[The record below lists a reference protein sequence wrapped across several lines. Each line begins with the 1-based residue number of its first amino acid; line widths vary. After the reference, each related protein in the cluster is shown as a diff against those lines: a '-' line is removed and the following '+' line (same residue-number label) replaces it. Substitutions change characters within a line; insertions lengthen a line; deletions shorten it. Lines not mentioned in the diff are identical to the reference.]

1 MVPVPEELVDQV
13 TAYMAWKLSGPKIAE
28 NPDAVRL
35 VFDQTDPDLRNLIL
49 HVAQATVDGGTP
61 TLLEVSAA
69 IDMPPR
75 QIIGSLSELAVRL
88 QAAGRANFFLLAR
101 ADPRERPDGV
111 EEWEHRV
118 LVMADADA
126 ELVVGF

>member
-13 TAYMAWKLSGPKIAE
+13 KAHMAWKLAGPKIAE

-35 VFDQTDPDLRNLIL
+35 VFDEADPDLRNLI
-49 HVAQATVDGGTP
+49 HYVAQATVDGETP

-75 QIIGSLSELAVRL
+75 QVIGCLSELSVRL

-101 ADPRERPDGV
+101 VDPRERPEGV

-118 LVMADADA
+118 LVMTDADA
-126 ELVVGF
+126 ALTVGF

>member
-13 TAYMAWKLSGPKIAE
+13 TTYMAWKLSGPKIAE

-35 VFDQTDPDLRNLIL
+35 VFDQIDSDLRNLIL
-49 HVAQATVDGGTP
+49 HVAQATVAGSTP

-69 IDMPPR
+69 IDMPAR

-88 QAAGRANFFLLAR
+88 QAAGRANFLLLAR
-101 ADPRERPDGV
+101 ADPRERPEGV

-126 ELVVGF
+126 EVVVGF

>member
-13 TAYMAWKLSGPKIAE
+13 KAHVAWKLAGPKVAE

-35 VFDQTDPDLRNLIL
+35 VFDEADPELRNLIL
-49 HVAQATVDGGTP
+49 HVARATIDGETP

-69 IDMPPR
+69 IAMPPR
-75 QIIGSLSELAVRL
+75 QVIGCLSDLSVRL
-88 QAAGRANFFLLAR
+88 QAAGRPTFFLLAR
-101 ADPRERPDGV
+101 VDPRERPEGV
-111 EEWEHRV
+111 AEFDHRV

-126 ELVVGF
+126 ELVLGF